1 MARYN
6 KLPYQIYKRERS
18 SFYQLKV
25 NTIINGQRVQFRES
39 TGCSDENQAK
49 QYAQKRFAQVVQEF
63 EFRTD
68 KNKLKEYTLD
78 QALGMYWEEIGQYHS
93 NPNDT
98 YSKINVLTRELPV
111 NIPLSHLIVDDFA
124 NLVKFKRKEGKSN
137 ATINRYL
144 ALLSAVFNLCKKRRI
159 SIPDVN
165 IRDFMLK
172 EKAENVKYIPDWE
185 TMDKIIDA
193 SADHLKP
200 IILVALYT
208 GLRKSDILGLKWE
221 NIQGDR
227 IIVNV
232 KDCSHD
238 GGKIHFIDLF
248 PALKEIIFSQP
259 RINDYVFNYKG
270 ERIKDIKTAWHT
282 ALKKADVKYV
292 NFHTLRHTCATWIL
306 QRTGN
311 LKLVQQTLG
320 HSDMRVTSKYA
331 HVIKNTNQMESIFR
345 RI

>member
-39 TGCSDENQAK
+39 TGCSEENQAK

-68 KNKLKEYTLD
+68 KTKLKEYTLD

-159 SIPDVN
+159 NIPDVN

-172 EKAENVKYIPDWE
+172 EKAENIKYIPNWE
-185 TMDKIIDA
+185 TMDKIINAA
-193 SADHLKP
+193 SDHLKP
-200 IILVALYT
+200 IILFALYT
-208 GLRKSDILGLKWE
+208 GLRKSDILELKWE
-221 NIQGDR
+221 DIQGDR
-227 IIVNV
+227 IIVQV

-238 GGKIHFIDLF
+238 GGKTHFVDIF
-248 PALKEIIFSQP
+248 PALQELLDNQP
-259 RINDYVFNYKG
+259 RINNYIFTYKG

-282 ALKKADVKYV
+282 ALKKANVKYV